1 MNSSRT
7 LPAAAA
13 AVEPQK
19 PLRSS
24 SRVTRWIINTLVFL
38 FSLSC
43 IFPLIWMLST
53 SFKSSVE
60 FQKSIIRLPESIN
73 FDNYIKIMTHAK
85 FFRYFSNSFIISVIT
100 LATVLVLST
109 VTGYFLSR
117 FSFKGRTFIYV
128 FLMLGLVVP
137 THAWLLP
144 LFLPF
149 REIGLLDRRITLVF
163 PYVTFA
169 LPTAIFLIESFV
181 RSIPEEM
188 EESATME
195 GCGVW
200 QSLFRIIMPLCKPI
214 LSTVLVLTFNASW
227 NEFPFGLV
235 LINRDALKTVP
246 VALTMFTGAY
256 TTDYPSLVSAL
267 IISIIPVILFYGLF
281 SRKIMEGMT
290 AGAVKG

>member
-1 MNSSRT
+1 M
-7 LPAAAA
+7 
-13 AVEPQK
+13 
-19 PLRSS
+19 RS
-24 SRVTRWIINTLVFL
+24 
-38 FSLSC
+38 
-43 IFPLIWMLST
+43 
-53 SFKSSVE
+53 
-60 FQKSIIRLPESIN
+60 
-73 FDNYIKIMTHAK
+73 
-85 FFRYFSNSFIISVIT
+85 FFRYFTNSFIISAIT
-100 LATVLVLST
+100 LVTVLVLAMI
-109 VTGYFLSR
+109 TGYFLSR
-117 FSFKGRTFIYV
+117 FSFKGRNAIYV

-144 LFLPF
+144 LFLQF
-149 REIGLLDRRITLVF
+149 RSLGLLDRRITLVF

-235 LINRDALKTVP
+235 LINKDALKTVP

-256 TTDYPSLVSAL
+256 TTDYPSLVAAL
-267 IISIIPVILFYGLF
+267 IISVIPVILFYGIF